1 MNKNPE
7 RPYFKDHDRGER
19 FPNLDWNQPDYGE
32 TPEDETDDSDKP
44 KPDYEVTGIPSVDA
58 SRKSRAEQERVLR
71 ELGEVRIRLE
81 ETEKEKLEAIE
92 NGMVDIQTGCFNGN
106 FFEKYKAENFNPE
119 RNHGK
124 LAIVIVDLN
133 DLKKVNDDP
142 APDKGYAA
150 GNRMLRQ
157 TAEFLKSNAFRADDV
172 VVRLGG
178 DEFIVICRNDNEDE
192 KFGNNLQTRADEM
205 FPQLPVSVA
214 YGVAV
219 YNKNIDNSTDLD
231 EFERG
236 LEHTKDRAGFI
247 MHQMKRKMKGLD

>member
-1 MNKNPE
+1 MNRNPE
-7 RPYFKDHDRGER
+7 RPFFKNHDNDER

-32 TPEDETDDSDKP
+32 MLEDETEHSSEP
-44 KPDYEVTGIPSVDA
+44 EPDYEVTGIPSVDA
-58 SRKSRAEQERVLR
+58 SRKSWAERERVLK
-71 ELGEVRIRLE
+71 EVE
-81 ETEKEKLEAIE
+81 EK
-92 NGMVDIQTGCFNGN
+92 GMVDIPTGCFNGN
-106 FFEKYKAENFNPE
+106 YFEKYKAENFNPE
-119 RNHGK
+119 RSHGK
-124 LAIVIVDLN
+124 LAIVLVDLN

-157 TAEFLKSNAFRADDV
+157 TAEFLKSNAFRSEDV

-192 KFGNNLQTRADEM
+192 NFGNNLQTRADEM

-219 YNKNIDNSTDLD
+219 YDKDIDNSTDLD
-231 EFERG
+231 EYERG

>member
-7 RPYFKDHDRGER
+7 RPFFKNHDNDER
-19 FPNLDWNQPDYGE
+19 FPYLDWNQPDYGE
-32 TPEDETDDSDKP
+32 TPEDETEHSSEP
-44 KPDYEVTGIPSVDA
+44 EPDYEVTGIPSVDA
-58 SRKSRAEQERVLR
+58 SRKNWAEQER
-71 ELGEVRIRLE
+71 IRKELE
-81 ETEKEKLEAIE
+81 EAIRSREEAEREKIEAIE
-92 NGMVDIQTGCFNGN
+92 NGMVDIPTGCFNGN
-106 FFEKYKAENFNPE
+106 YFEKYKAENFNPE
-119 RNHGK
+119 RSHGK
-124 LAIVIVDLN
+124 LAIVLVDLN

-178 DEFIVICRNDNEDE
+178 DEFIVICRNDTEDE
-192 KFGNNLQTRADEM
+192 SFGNNLQTRADEM
-205 FPQLPVSVA
+205 FPDLPVSVA

-219 YNKNIDNSTDLD
+219 YDKNIDNSTDLD